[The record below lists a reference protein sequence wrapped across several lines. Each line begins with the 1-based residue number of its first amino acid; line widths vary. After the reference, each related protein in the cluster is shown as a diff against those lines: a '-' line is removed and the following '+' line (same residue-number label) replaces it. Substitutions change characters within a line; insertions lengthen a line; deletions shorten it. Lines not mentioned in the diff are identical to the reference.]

1 MSDSSVV
8 KVSRFGQIAVVTA
21 DSPPVNALSVQVR
34 LGLVQ
39 ALAEVSLGKT
49 IKAIVIMCAGRTF
62 FPGADIKEFGNAPLS
77 PDLPEVLVAIE
88 QMPYPVIAAI
98 HGTALGGGL
107 ELALACHYRVA
118 AASAR
123 FGLPEVKLG
132 LLPGASGTQ
141 RLPRLVGPKAALDL
155 MISGDQIDANEALN
169 AGIIDAFVD
178 EAALQASALAFAEK
192 IVSEAPP
199 LRRIC
204 EMEANKQGMDGLG
217 AFFEDYRRT
226 NARKFRGL
234 KAPEYI
240 IRCVEAAMALP
251 FDDGLKIER
260 ALFDELMADPQSAA
274 MRYAFFAEREAGK
287 IPGLSHQ
294 ERPKPI
300 ETVGVIGA
308 GTMGTGIAMS
318 FANAGF
324 RVKIVEAEQAAIE
337 RGLANIRQTYER
349 SAKKGRISPNSM
361 KQRVD
366 LISGHLDMSALAECD
381 LIIEAAY
388 EEMAVK
394 RAIFTELDRVAKP
407 GAILATN
414 TSYLDVDQIAAVT
427 GRPESVV
434 GMHFFSPANIMRL
447 VEIVRGDKTD
457 AAVIAQAMALARD
470 LGKVGVVVGVCHGFV
485 GNRML
490 AQRQDEA
497 DRLILEGASPSDV
510 DRVLVDF
517 GLPMGPFAMA
527 DLAGLDL
534 GWTRKTS
541 QGATVRDRL
550 CEIDRR
556 GQKTGAGYYDYDGD
570 RKAKPSALVEDL
582 IRDVAVRDGIAQQVM
597 SDDAILQRLLLP
609 MINEG
614 AEILRQGKALRASD
628 IDVIWINGYGWP
640 AYRGGPM
647 YYADQTGLQV
657 IVDRL
662 RALEAEY
669 GARFKPSALL
679 EQLAAKGQKFSDYIP
694 GAVNAD

>member
-8 KVSRFGQIAVVTA
+8 KISRFGQVAVLTA
-21 DSPPVNALSVQVR
+21 DSPPVNALSVRVR

-39 ALAEVSLGKT
+39 ALAEMSSDET
-49 IKAIVIMCAGRTF
+49 IKAVVIMCAGRTF

-169 AGIIDAFVD
+169 AGIIDAIVD
-178 EAALQASALAFAEK
+178 EATLQASAVAFAEK
-192 IVSEAPP
+192 IVSEALP

-204 EMEANKQGMDGLG
+204 EMKANKEGMDGLG

-226 NARKFRGL
+226 SGRKFRGL

-240 IRCVEAAMALP
+240 IRCVEAAMTLP

-287 IPGLSHQ
+287 IPGLSRQ
-294 ERPKPI
+294 ARLKPI
-300 ETVGVIGA
+300 ETVGVVGA

-349 SAKKGRISPNSM
+349 SVQKGRISPDSM
-361 KQRVD
+361 KHRVD
-366 LISGHLDMSALAECD
+366 LISGHLDMSDLAECD
-381 LIIEAAY
+381 LIVEAAY

-394 RAIFTELDRVAKP
+394 RAIFTELDRVAKQ

-447 VEIVRGDKTD
+447 VEIVRGEKTD
-457 AAVIAQAMALARD
+457 ALVIAQAMALARD

-490 AQRQDEA
+490 AQRQNEA
-497 DRLILEGASPSDV
+497 DRLILEGARPVDV

-556 GQKTGAGYYDYDGD
+556 GQKTGAGYYDYDAD
-570 RKAKPSALVEDL
+570 RKAKASALVEEL
-582 IRDVAVRDGIAQQVM
+582 IRDVAVRDGIAQRVM
-597 SDDAILQRLLLP
+597 SDDTILQRLLLP

-679 EQLAAKGQKFSDYIP
+679 EHLAARGQKFSDYEP
-694 GAVNAD
+694 GALSVD